1 LLSEQKDDFQL
12 YFPLSLTLDETWS
25 LLSLSLDGRKGGQA
39 SSKDLLPLGYGERER
54 VRVRVK
60 PQTIPLPLTPS
71 RQGREKATNTLFL
84 FAMPHVVSPIYL
96 NELIS

>member
-39 SSKDLLPLGYGERER
+39 SSEDLFPLGYGERER

-71 RQGREKATNTLFL
+71 RQGRVTTTFKHFQ
-84 FAMPHVVSPIYL
+84 FMI
-96 NELIS
+96 ELLVNIQGGGK